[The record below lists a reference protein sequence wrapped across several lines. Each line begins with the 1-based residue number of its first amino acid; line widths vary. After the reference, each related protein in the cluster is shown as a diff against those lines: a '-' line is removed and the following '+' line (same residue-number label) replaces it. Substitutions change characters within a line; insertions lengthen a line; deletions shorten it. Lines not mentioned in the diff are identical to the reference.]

1 MSMLNQMHDH
11 ETSTTRAWVVMR
23 PGAAGK
29 TLRLQVRGVAAVL
42 KVWTILT
49 TFIEPQRA
57 ASIPRRPPR
66 AQGLVAHAGS
76 GK

>member
-1 MSMLNQMHDH
+1 MIMLTQMHDH
-11 ETSTTRAWVVMR
+11 ETLTTRAWVVIR

-29 TLRLQVRGVAAVL
+29 TLRLLVRGVAGVL

-49 TFIEPQRA
+49 TYIDPQRA
-57 ASIPRRPPR
+57 ATIPRRPR

-76 GK
+76 GN